1 MDWRWCSPRGGTSG
15 TDTVRSRGL
24 LAFLLALAV
33 LPYFVGLGASSI
45 WDANEAFYVETPR
58 EMLQRGDYISPTFNY
73 EPRLNK
79 PVLSYWIV
87 AGFYHLFGVSVAVQR
102 IPIAIGA
109 VVLILTAFLLARTA
123 DDTPDAPRL
132 LGFPMAA
139 WWAGLGLAIAPRLLM
154 FARRIFI
161 DVYIS
166 MFLGLTLLFFAL
178 AERYPG
184 RRRLFLVL
192 MYVSVGL
199 GLLTKGPVA
208 AVLPGLVFALYLL
221 LHRELA
227 RVKDMLIPTGSAIV
241 LALVVPYYAALYQ
254 RHGWGPITSFLLG
267 ENVARFTDGV
277 GVDRVRGIDYYL
289 PVVFTDSFP
298 WSLLLIGA
306 AALWFTDRRRLRA
319 AAAPPDAAAFR
330 IRSLLWLWIL
340 AIVGFFTLSEA
351 KQDLYIF
358 PIVPAVAALGGIFI
372 SRALAPG
379 GPWGWLRGTTLV
391 MGLLVLAFG
400 AGTFYIFQSAGHI
413 YALEGAALVGALS
426 AAGGAVVMTL
436 AGLGRLQAALIAVA
450 VTALALNWTFVT
462 IVLPSFERYK
472 PVPALSAVIAG
483 RAGPDDAV
491 VHYNVALPS
500 MVYYLGRHVD
510 VLFTPDPLFAHLRGP
525 RTVYAVLPDD
535 DYDRLAPQMGVETC
549 VIARSPTVNV
559 KLRAV
564 LAREPLPEV
573 LLITNR
579 CDGR

>member
-1 MDWRWCSPRGGTSG
+1 MTP
-15 TDTVRSRGL
+15 VRVVPL
-24 LAFLLALAV
+24 LLALAIV
-33 LPYFVGLGASSI
+33 PYFVGLGASSI

-58 EMLQRGDYISPTFNY
+58 EMIQRGDYISPTFNY

-87 AGFYHLFGVSVAVQR
+87 AAFYHVFGVSVAVQR
-102 IPIAIGA
+102 IPIALGA
-109 VVLILTAFLLARTA
+109 LVMILTAFFLARAA
-123 DDTPDAPRL
+123 DDTRGAPQL
-132 LGFPMAA
+132 FGIPAAA

-161 DVYIS
+161 DIYIS

-178 AERYPG
+178 SERYPG
-184 RRRLFLVL
+184 RRRLFLLL

-199 GLLTKGPVA
+199 GLLTKGPIA
-208 AVLPGLVFALYLL
+208 AVLPGLVFAIYLVV
-221 LHRELA
+221 HRELG
-227 RVKDMLIPTGSAIV
+227 RIKDMLIPAGTAIL
-241 LALVVPYYAALYQ
+241 LALVVPYYAALYM

-277 GVDRVRGIDYYL
+277 GVDRVRGVGYYL

-298 WSLLLIGA
+298 WSLLLVGA
-306 AALWFTDRRRLRA
+306 AVLWFADRRQLRTPADPPA
-319 AAAPPDAAAFR
+319 AMAFR
-330 IRSLLWLWIL
+330 IRTLLWLWVL
-340 AIVGFFTLSEA
+340 VIVAFFTLSEA

-358 PIVPAVAALGGIFI
+358 PIVPAVAALGGVFI
-372 SRALAPG
+372 SRALGPG
-379 GPWGWLRGTTLV
+379 GPAGWLRRTV
-391 MGLLVLAFG
+391 AAMGLLVLAFG
-400 AGTFYIFQSAGHI
+400 AGTLYLFQAAGNV
-413 YALEGAALVGALS
+413 YSLEGTALVGVLSALGGAAVLALALLGRLPAALV
-426 AAGGAVVMTL
+426 
-436 AGLGRLQAALIAVA
+436 AVA
-450 VTALALNWTFVT
+450 VAALALNWTFVLR
-462 IVLPSFERYK
+462 VLPSFEQYK

-510 VLFTPDPLFAHLRGP
+510 VLFETEPLVEHLRGP
-525 RTVYAVLPDD
+525 RTVYVVLPDD
-535 DYDRLAPQMGVETC
+535 DYAYLAPLAGVETC
-549 VIARSPTVNV
+549 VIARTPTVNV

-579 CDGR
+579 CGRP